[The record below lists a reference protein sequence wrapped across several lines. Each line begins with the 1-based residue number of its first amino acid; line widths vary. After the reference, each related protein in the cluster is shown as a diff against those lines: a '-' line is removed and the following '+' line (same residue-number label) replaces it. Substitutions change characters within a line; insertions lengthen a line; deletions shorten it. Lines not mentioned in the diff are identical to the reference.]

1 MNLYDIQQIVTNAN
15 LDRLDCRDAT
25 RAFLASMA
33 TDYQVAMTITLH
45 QKWFDRNGLMK
56 VNHFLS
62 TDDLPIITKR
72 LEGKLNKLIWK
83 NGFSRYGKSLKF
95 FKVWHDGFG
104 TKRIHLHYAVGNFP
118 RDFKLNT
125 LRGLVEKASRQCYE
139 IDFEHKEDI
148 SDSGWLEYITK
159 EVGKKDTDKVLW

>member
-1 MNLYDIQQIVTNAN
+1 MARPTKLVPIEGLFFTLLTDMINLLRY
-15 LDRLDCRDAT
+15 
-25 RAFLASMA
+25 
-33 TDYQVAMTITLH
+33 
-45 QKWFDRNGLMK
+45 KNGLMK

-62 TDDLPIITKR
+62 SDDLPTITKR
-72 LEGKLNKLIWK
+72 LENKLNKIIWK
-83 NGFSRYGKSLKF
+83 NGFGRYGKSLKF

-118 RDFKLNT
+118 PNFKLNT
-125 LRGLVEKASRQCYE
+125 LRGIVETASKQCYE

-148 SDSGWLEYITK
+148 ADSGWLEYITK